1 MKHVGTRGPC
11 DVGSVVD
18 GEQCAVPVSGV
29 GEDFQGSQFADRLQR
44 PEALFAR
51 RTLVTQLHDVDAAC
65 QSGVD
70 ELGEVAALSTRIR
83 AQVQVGGPQAVAWIQ
98 RLIEHPRDVSDR
110 RVMWFEQHG
119 SPGPG
124 TESGQEPA
132 LTVTPDPGNAGE
144 GRHEMPSDR
153 NGRTLA
159 VVGGGVIGLSVARR
173 AAADGWSVRVHRTQ
187 ERGASWVAGGMIAP
201 FGEGWPGEEKLLQIG
216 LASLQMWHDGFVDG
230 LPADV
235 VTARESLVV
244 AVDRADA
251 ADLSTIAAWLAKQG
265 QPVTPTTAARDLEPL
280 LAQGIRHGFV
290 AETELAVDNRALVA
304 ALAHECERLGVTWAA
319 KVTSLDDARDADT
332 IVIANGIDAP
342 SLWPGLPIRPVKG
355 EVLRLRW
362 RRGCMPL
369 PERVIRAR
377 VHGRQVYLVPRAD
390 GVVVGATQYEHGRDT
405 APAVAG
411 VRELL
416 DDACEVMPALGEYEL
431 AECAAGLR
439 PVTPDNVPIVGR
451 LDERTLVAAGHGRSG
466 FLLAPWTAAQIAAEL
481 AVGVPA

>member
-1 MKHVGTRGPC
+1 
-11 DVGSVVD
+11 
-18 GEQCAVPVSGV
+18 
-29 GEDFQGSQFADRLQR
+29 
-44 PEALFAR
+44 
-51 RTLVTQLHDVDAAC
+51 
-65 QSGVD
+65 
-70 ELGEVAALSTRIR
+70 
-83 AQVQVGGPQAVAWIQ
+83 
-98 RLIEHPRDVSDR
+98 
-110 RVMWFEQHG
+110 
-119 SPGPG
+119 
-124 TESGQEPA
+124 
-132 LTVTPDPGNAGE
+132 
-144 GRHEMPSDR
+144 
-153 NGRTLA
+153 
-159 VVGGGVIGLSVARR
+159 
-173 AAADGWSVRVHRTQ
+173 
-187 ERGASWVAGGMIAP
+187 
-201 FGEGWPGEEKLLQIG
+201 
-216 LASLQMWHDGFVDG
+216 
-230 LPADV
+230 
-235 VTARESLVV
+235 
-244 AVDRADA
+244 
-251 ADLSTIAAWLAKQG
+251 
-265 QPVTPTTAARDLEPL
+265 LEPL